1 MTSTDCPKLC
11 FQRAPTTALM
21 GADSG
26 FPQLVRETLSKN
38 AMLPGLTYFYCN
50 SVSQGEREESG
61 CGVGKEESN
70 GVSCSAGPFSKSAR
84 RGAPPAPKSVVD
96 IR

>member
-1 MTSTDCPKLC
+1 VFSKSADYG
-11 FQRAPTTALM
+11 FR

-26 FPQLVRETLSKN
+26 FPELVRETLSKN

-50 SVSQGEREESG
+50 WVSQAEREALG

-70 GVSCSAGPFSKSAR
+70 GVGCSAGPFAKSAR
-84 RGAPPAPKSVVD
+84 RGAPPVISGNVKRQTRA
-96 IR
+96 ILRR

>member
-11 FQRAPTTALM
+11 FQRTPTTALR
-21 GADSG
+21 GAGSG

-38 AMLPGLTYFYCN
+38 EVLPGLTYFYCN
-50 SVSQGEREESG
+50 WVSQEEREALG

-70 GVSCSAGPFSKSAR
+70 GVGCSAGPFSKSAR
-84 RGAPPAPKSVVD
+84 RGAPPVISGNVK
-96 IR
+96 R